1 MKKQIVWFEDIGLE
15 DVPLV
20 GGKNA
25 SLGEMIKDLLRQGV
39 NVPNGFALT
48 SEAYFYFLEKAGI
61 KEKIKEIVST
71 IDAKNIKDLL
81 KKSEQIRNLILK
93 SPLPKD
99 LEEKVLDFYKKL
111 SKQYGQENVDVAV
124 RSSATAEDLP
134 TASFAGMHESFLNVK
149 GKKRLLEAIKKCFAS
164 LFLPRAISYREEKGF
179 DHMKIAISVGVQKMV
194 RSDLACAGIMF
205 TLDTESGFPDV
216 SVINGT
222 WGLGE
227 MIVKGKIT
235 SDEFFVAE
243 RMLVKGYPAIIK
255 KTLGSKKYKMIRG
268 EGGNSTK
275 IVPTTEK
282 ERNSFVLSDEEV
294 LRLADWAI
302 KIEKHY
308 SKKAGTWQPMD
319 IEWAKDGKTGKLFIV
334 QARPETIH
342 RGEEKKSFFEYK
354 IKAKAKVLAQGI
366 AIGQKIGQGKA
377 NVIYDIKGIGRF
389 KKGEVLV
396 TKMTDPDWEPIM
408 KMASAIVT
416 DEGSRTCHAAII
428 SRELGVPCV
437 VGAKEATKKVKSGR
451 FITVDCSRGEQ
462 GFVYDGKVPFV
473 VKEYKLKELPKTK
486 TKICL
491 NIGTPESA
499 FAASFLPVDG
509 VGLAREEFI
518 FTSEIKIH
526 PLALLKPERVDKN
539 TQKEI
544 DKITTGYKDKKEF
557 FIEKLAQGIGRITT
571 AFYPREVIVRFSDF
585 KSNEYAQ
592 LVGGKFFEPVESNPM
607 IGWRGSSRYYSE
619 EFKEAFALEC
629 KAIKKVREE
638 YGFENL
644 AVMVPFCRT
653 VEEGRRVMEIMKR
666 NGLIK
671 GVKGLKVYVM
681 CEIPSN
687 VILIEEFLKI
697 FDGISIGS
705 NDLTQLVLGIDRD
718 SAILAKVG
726 DERNEAV
733 KKLIKQAIEA
743 CNKREKY
750 CGICGDAPSTFPE
763 FAEFLVECGIQSIS
777 VNPDVAVKTRLI
789 VAKAEEKLKNKKP
802 SY

>member
-25 SLGEMIKDLLRQGV
+25 SLGEMIKDLSRQGV

-48 SEAYFYFLEKAGI
+48 SEAYFYFLEKTGI
-61 KEKIKEIVST
+61 KDEIEEIISKIDVT
-71 IDAKNIKDLL
+71 NIKDLL
-81 KKSEQIRNLILK
+81 KKSEKIRSLILK
-93 SPLPKD
+93 SSLPKD
-99 LEEKVLDFYKKL
+99 LEEKVIDFYKKL
-111 SKQYGQENVDVAV
+111 SKQYGEENVDVAV

-134 TASFAGMHESFLNVK
+134 TASFAGMHESFLNIK
-149 GKKRLLEAIKKCFAS
+149 GKKKLLEAVKRCFAS
-164 LFLPRAISYREEKGF
+164 LFLPRAISYRQEKGF
-179 DHMKIAISVGVQKMV
+179 DHMKIAISVGIQKMV

-268 EGGNSTK
+268 KGGEATK
-275 IVPTTEK
+275 IIPTTEK

-308 SKKAGTWQPMD
+308 SKKAGAWQPMD
-319 IEWAKDGKTGKLFIV
+319 IEWAKDGKNGKLFIV

-342 RGEEKKSFFEYK
+342 RGEEKRSFFEYK
-354 IKAKAKVLAQGI
+354 IKGKAKILAQGI

-389 KKGEVLV
+389 RKGEVLV

-428 SRELGVPCV
+428 SRELGVPCI
-437 VGAKEATKKVKSGR
+437 VGAREATKNIKSGK
-451 FITVDCSRGEQ
+451 FITVDCSKGEQ
-462 GFVYDGKVPFV
+462 GFIYEGKVPFS
-473 VKEYKLKELPKTK
+473 VKEYKIKDLPKTK

-499 FAASFLPVDG
+499 FASSFLPVDG

-526 PLALLKPERVDKN
+526 PLALLYPERIDQK
-539 TQKEI
+539 TKKEI
-544 DKITTGYKDKKEF
+544 EKITAGYKDKKEF
-557 FIEKLAQGIGRITT
+557 FIEKLAEGIGRIAT
-571 AFYPREVIVRFSDF
+571 AFYPKEVIVRFSDF

-592 LVGGKFFEPVESNPM
+592 LIGGKFFEPQESNPM
-607 IGWRGSSRYYSE
+607 IGWRGASRYYSE

-638 YGFENL
+638 YGLENV

-653 VEEGRRVMEIMKR
+653 VDEGRRVMDIMKR

-687 VILIEEFLKI
+687 VILIDEFLKI

-705 NDLTQLVLGIDRD
+705 NDLTQLVLGTDRD

-733 KKLIKQAIEA
+733 KSLIKKAIEV
-743 CNKREKY
+743 CKKQEKY

-789 VAKAEEKLKNKKP
+789 VAEAEKRKSN
-802 SY
+802 